1 MKNFKVGDKVERI
14 NRDYGDISVGDIRV
28 ISGVYDYGICL
39 IGCVGSYNT
48 NNFKLVIK
56 EVRYKNPPRNHP
68 NDDLYEEWLK
78 GADIQCQSIHC
89 FDQNVW
95 LTDEDFPQRTDGYIY
110 RIDPNCIIPEI
121 SPRQLEIDKLK
132 LQAQEL
138 LSQVDKLQSMEE
150 GK

>member
-56 EVRYKNPPRNHP
+56 EVKYKRPPRNHP

-78 GADIQCQSIHC
+78 GADIQCRNSLGVDSDWC
-89 FDQNVW
+89 RSSNYPNTYPFN
-95 LTDEDFPQRTDGYIY
+95 EY

-138 LSQVDKLQSMEE
+138 LSQVDKLQSMDKGE
-150 GK
+150 